1 MSERTKISVAVITYN
16 QESTIRQT
24 LDSILAQKGDFD
36 LEVVI
41 GEDCSTDAT
50 HAICEEYALRFNEL
64 AGERISEL
72 ESKRIVKLLPNTH
85 NLGIMAN
92 TARVFEASTGDF
104 ISIIAGDDYY
114 CDDHALEKQLTY
126 MFSHPEVGVMAANGY
141 LYYIRSNKKVPG
153 LNPVFDSNQEK
164 VKEYYFA
171 PTHFEGVCLTPTGMM
186 FRAELL
192 HKYIDLTEILR
203 RKLPVEDYPIQAIL
217 SQHTHFACLPDLL
230 VVYRV
235 YKESASYVSYNHP
248 RYLEYYKGLM
258 ETRRYLN
265 ELFPNNACITEEQL
279 QEKMFAKEFYYDVY
293 HWKYDDAKHLVIS
306 ASKEIIDSK
315 IVKIAKRFTSSK
327 LLFALYHYYKKN
339 IVNRS
344 KNKYET

>member
-1 MSERTKISVAVITYN
+1 MNERTKISVAVITYN
-16 QESTIRQT
+16 QQDTIRQT
-24 LDSILAQKGDFD
+24 LDSILMQKGDFD
-36 LEVVI
+36 LELVI
-41 GEDCSTDAT
+41 GEDCSQDNTY
-50 HAICEEYALRFNEL
+50 AISAEYAEKYPN
-64 AGERISEL
+64 
-72 ESKRIVKLLPNTH
+72 IVKLLRNTH

-92 TARVFEASTGDF
+92 YARVIEACTGNY
-104 ISIIAGDDYY
+104 ISNIAGDDYY
-114 CDDHALEKQLTY
+114 CDDHALEKQMLY
-126 MFSHPEVGVMAANGY
+126 LQYHPEVGVMAANGY

-153 LNPVFDSNQEK
+153 LNPPFEAEQETIK
-164 VKEYYFA
+164 SYYFS
-171 PTHFEGVCLTPTGMM
+171 PSHFEGAFLAPVGMM
-186 FRAELL
+186 YRAELL
-192 HKYIDLTEILR
+192 HKYIDFDEILR

-217 SQHTHFACLPDLL
+217 SQYTSFACIPDLL
-230 VVYRV
+230 VTYRV
-235 YKESASYVSYNHP
+235 YKESASFISYKHP

-265 ELFPNNACITEEQL
+265 ELFPNNACITEDQL

-315 IVKIAKRFTSSK
+315 IVKIAKRCTNSK